1 MMQVT
6 ITSPQLVTDQ
16 TNPTIT
22 VNYGGRVA
30 QLNPLLLYNI
40 SGASRTDVVYNVNT
54 GVVTITAYV
63 DDATQNA
70 DVWWVLTHFLAALP
84 YVLMYMCFHC
94 CPTCNSTWAVLQYHT
109 HTFCNVDN
117 RAPGFQ
123 SSAWVY
129 KQ

>member
-1 MMQVT
+1 MPGRNCCSIFAIDSCMHNFPRATSTANGAIGCTCTPGPLAASSPPPFLLVCCGSHLKCMLQVT
-6 ITSPQLVTDQ
+6 ITSPQLVTDH

-40 SGASRTDVVYNVNT
+40 SGAARTDVVYDVNA

-70 DVWWVLTHFLAALP
+70 DIW
-84 YVLMYMCFHC
+84 
-94 CPTCNSTWAVLQYHT
+94 
-109 HTFCNVDN
+109 
-117 RAPGFQ
+117 
-123 SSAWVY
+123 
-129 KQ
+129 